1 MVKVKRHIA
10 KTVSYRILSSLFGF
24 FIMWYITGD
33 VRVGG
38 MFSMVEIIIK
48 PIIYFTHERIWYRFI
63 RYGLKDKLKM

>member
-1 MVKVKRHIA
+1 
-10 KTVSYRILSSLFGF
+10 
-24 FIMWYITGD
+24 MWYITGD